1 MISTNKIKNMP
12 IIDIKVFFGRR
23 LQEIR
28 KNKNI
33 SQEELAFLSNIDR
46 TYISGVERGK
56 RNISIVNI
64 NKIAIALKV
73 DIELFFKKD

>member
-1 MISTNKIKNMP
+1 MP

-33 SQEELAFLSNIDR
+33 SQEELAFLSDIDR

-73 DIELFFKKD
+73 DIELFFTKD